1 MATLQEIAQMRRRL
15 PSTQPGNT
23 FQGLTADYS
32 TPSIKAGTPITSDML
47 SDLSPFL
54 SHNSSA
60 VATAPPPVPGT
71 IGPGNFMPNVS
82 APGSL
87 AGPLATDA
95 SVNAAYNALMAMMAT
110 RDSNKGIYQRN
121 LTTGIEDAQKNRVKS
136 ELQARQAMSDRG
148 MLNSGA
154 ALTSQT
160 DIGTAFDAYTQN
172 LNNQYT
178 DQLSAMDRN
187 LLGLTD
193 VYKNTQDTASAR
205 WTADQAQAASDALA
219 AQSAAALQQQQMADL
234 IAAMTPPTTTPTIY
248 EPAPTGGYNP
258 YIAPKPKPAPKPASG
273 TTGKLKLSPIGGGPQ

>member
-23 FQGLTADYS
+23 FQGLTADHS
-32 TPSIKAGTPITSDML
+32 TPSIPVGTPITP
-47 SDLSPFL
+47 DLIP
-54 SHNSSA
+54 SHYKASGP
-60 VATAPPPVPGT
+60 VATAPPPVPGA

-178 DQLSAMDRN
+178 DKLAGMDRD

-219 AQSAAALQQQQMADL
+219 AQSAAALQQQQIADL
-234 IAAMTPPTTTPTIY
+234 IASLTPQPLANNPY
-248 EPAPTGGYNP
+248 AAPTSYASPPPAIGYVP
-258 YIAPKPKPAPKPASG
+258 PKPAPKPASG
-273 TTGKLKLSPIGGGPQ
+273 STGKLKLSPYGGGPQ

>member
-32 TPSIKAGTPITSDML
+32 TPSIPAGTPITP
-47 SDLSPFL
+47 DLIPSPYTA
-54 SHNSSA
+54 SGP
-60 VATAPPPVPGT
+60 VATAPPPVPGA

-154 ALTSQT
+154 ALTGQT
-160 DIGTAFDAYTQN
+160 DIGTAFDTYTMG

-193 VYKNTQDTASAR
+193 VYKNTQDVASAK
-205 WTADQAQAASDALA
+205 WTSDQAAAAADALA